1 MMPIICQKCDVS
13 QKKEAQ
19 DKRSNCGSD
28 VPENMAESSGRDM
41 GKLISESAEG
51 GEIEIIAME
60 LPWSIVG

>member
-28 VPENMAESSGRDM
+28 VPENVAESSGRQM
-41 GKLISESAEG
+41 GKLISASAEAR
-51 GEIEIIAME
+51 EIEMIAME
-60 LPWSIVG
+60 LPWPSIG